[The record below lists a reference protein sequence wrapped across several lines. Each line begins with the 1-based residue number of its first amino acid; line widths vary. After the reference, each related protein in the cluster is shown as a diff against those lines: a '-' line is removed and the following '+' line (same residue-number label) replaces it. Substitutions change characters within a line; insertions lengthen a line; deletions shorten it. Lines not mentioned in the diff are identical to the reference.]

1 MQVWAGLDS
10 GLRSLKQL
18 LLVVQ
23 QEFGKGIDGID
34 GFQSDG
40 YIFGP
45 EEIWAKHN
53 CQVGVCHLVSVT
65 VSRDLCGKE
74 RDHCESHRIGQQLP
88 STLPKARADRHTE
101 KMRTEKLARPYHYNR
116 TKSTVR

>member
-34 GFQSDG
+34 GF
-40 YIFGP
+40 
-45 EEIWAKHN
+45 
-53 CQVGVCHLVSVT
+53 
-65 VSRDLCGKE
+65 
-74 RDHCESHRIGQQLP
+74 
-88 STLPKARADRHTE
+88 
-101 KMRTEKLARPYHYNR
+101 
-116 TKSTVR
+116 